1 MEGVL
6 IICGTLIFIAV
17 FFFIFAH
24 TKTGKKIL
32 D

>member
-6 IICGTLIFIAV
+6 IMCGTLVFIAV
-17 FFFIFAH
+17 FAFIFAH